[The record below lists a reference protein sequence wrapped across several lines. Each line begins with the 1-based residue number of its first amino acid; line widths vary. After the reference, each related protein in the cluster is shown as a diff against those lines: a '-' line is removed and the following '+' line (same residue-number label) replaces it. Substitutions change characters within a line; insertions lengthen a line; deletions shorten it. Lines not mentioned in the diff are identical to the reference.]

1 MSLTKWKAT
10 LALLPLL
17 IALAS
22 CAPSPSSECAGWRP
36 ITGSRA
42 AVEWMASNDPQ
53 FLRAVIA
60 HAEFGRAQGCWE

>member
-1 MSLTKWKAT
+1 MILTKCKVT
-10 LALLPLL
+10 LASLLVLW
-17 IALAS
+17 ALAS
-22 CAPSPSSECAGWRP
+22 CAPSASSECAGWRP

-42 AVEWMASNDPQ
+42 AVEWLAQNDAQ